1 LGLTRQEAAD
11 ALAASGLDA
20 LSLEAILQAVQSVS
34 QTGWGEIS
42 LTVKDSQ
49 ITEWR
54 ANVWEKVAQRKK

>member
-1 LGLTRQEAAD
+1 MGLTRQEAAD

>member
-1 LGLTRQEAAD
+1 MGLTRQEAAD

-20 LSLEAILQAVQSVS
+20 LSLEAILQAVQSIS
-34 QTGWGEIS
+34 QTEWGEIS